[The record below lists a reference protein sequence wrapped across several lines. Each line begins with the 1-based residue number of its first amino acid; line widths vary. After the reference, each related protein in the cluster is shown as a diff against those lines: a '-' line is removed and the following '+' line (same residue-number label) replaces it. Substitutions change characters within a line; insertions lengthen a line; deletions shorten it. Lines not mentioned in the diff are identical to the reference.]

1 MKQIS
6 RADLLARFASIVEP
20 KEAER
25 RLNAAALRLGV
36 MPQGPFS
43 LEDLTRISGLILSDG
58 LEETASGLLGAAP
71 QLRQMMEN
79 A

>member
-1 MKQIS
+1 MKQIT
-6 RADLLARFASIVEP
+6 RADLLSRFASVVEP

-43 LEDLTRISGLILSDG
+43 MEDLTRISGLILSDG
-58 LEETASGLLGAAP
+58 LEETATGFMAAAP
-71 QLRQMMEN
+71 HLQQLMEN
-79 A
+79 G